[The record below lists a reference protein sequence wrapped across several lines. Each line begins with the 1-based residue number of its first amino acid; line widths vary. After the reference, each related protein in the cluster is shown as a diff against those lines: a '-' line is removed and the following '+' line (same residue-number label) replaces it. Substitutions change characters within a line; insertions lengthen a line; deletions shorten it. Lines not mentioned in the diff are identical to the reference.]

1 MTDRRLREVPEEMK
15 IRVSSLVEKFG
26 AAEAAT
32 LLGVSRGTI
41 LAICAGC
48 EVMPGTLALVEKGL
62 HDIGSNGGEAA

>member
-1 MTDRRLREVPEEMK
+1 MTDRRLREVPDTM
-15 IRVSSLVEKFG
+15 RQSVLALVEKFG
-26 AAEAAT
+26 AAESAA

-62 HDIGSNGGEAA
+62 HDIGGNGGEAA